1 MNSRQAYDLIVFD
14 WDGTLMDSAA
24 AIVASL
30 QGACRDL
37 DLPVP
42 PEEDARYII
51 GLGLH
56 DALAHIL
63 PALDVT
69 EYPKVTERYRHHFLA
84 LDAGTALFPGV
95 AEIVTGLHGA
105 GY

>member
-1 MNSRQAYDLIVFD
+1 MKTRQTYELIIFD

-24 AIVASL
+24 AIVASI

-37 DLPVP
+37 GLSVP
-42 PEEDARYII
+42 QDEDARYII

-56 DALAHIL
+56 DALTHIL
-63 PALDVT
+63 PGLDAA
-69 EYPKVTERYRHHFLA
+69 EYPRVADRYRHHFLA
-84 LDAGTALFPGV
+84 LDAGTSLFSGV
-95 AEIVTGLHGA
+95 AEIVAGLHGA